1 VWHQAKREIK
11 TVLIARAK
19 ARDVISY
26 KELVGQV
33 TALQLEPHSFAL
45 SIMLREIAAEEHAA
59 GRGMLTAVV
68 AVQPGPGFSDLAGR
82 LGKNTDDE
90 LRCWI
95 KELQRVY
102 NCWSQARGQ
111 GNAPAPAG
119 QASLR
124 YRLM

>member
-1 VWHQAKREIK
+1 MRLKCGYPTKVWHQAKREIK

-59 GRGMLTAVV
+59 GRSMLTA
-68 AVQPGPGFSDLAGR
+68 L
-82 LGKNTDDE
+82 
-90 LRCWI
+90 
-95 KELQRVY
+95 
-102 NCWSQARGQ
+102 
-111 GNAPAPAG
+111 
-119 QASLR
+119 
-124 YRLM
+124 